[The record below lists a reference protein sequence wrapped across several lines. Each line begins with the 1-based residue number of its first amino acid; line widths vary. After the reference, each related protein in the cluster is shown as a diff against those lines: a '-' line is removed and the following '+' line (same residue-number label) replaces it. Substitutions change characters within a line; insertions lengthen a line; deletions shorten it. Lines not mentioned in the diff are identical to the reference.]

1 MKLTIKL
8 IFGLFLIISCSTKDK
23 ENKKELLLQA
33 DREAPLGWVYLR
45 VYQDSTFE
53 FESRGLRTSTV
64 YQGKAEI
71 DKYQIRFNYID
82 SVPKAGS
89 LAIYDKNT
97 VYYTNGDY
105 PERVGITLT
114 KLDSSAYDR
123 FSIPEIRQVLQQA
136 IDLPVLQQYFHLES
150 DSTRKPLK
158 IKEFG
163 IINKTTLMGVQKFG
177 EPVSVIGKGEVD
189 DLKTKNSLNIGDWTN
204 VNDKLRLQMFY
215 PAEGITINYMFK
227 KDSNK
232 WVLIDSKIMEE

>member
-1 MKLTIKL
+1 MKLTINL
-8 IFGLFLIISCSTKDK
+8 IFGLLLLISCSTKNK
-23 ENKKELLLQA
+23 EDKKELLLRA

-45 VYQDSTFE
+45 IYQDSTFE

-64 YQGKAEI
+64 YKGKAEI
-71 DKYQIRFNYID
+71 DKYQIRFNYTD
-82 SVPKAGS
+82 SIPKAGS

-97 VYYTNGDY
+97 VYYTNGEY
-105 PERVGITLT
+105 PERVGITQT
-114 KLDSSAYDR
+114 KLDSSVYDK

-136 IDLPVLQQYFHLES
+136 IDLPELQQYFHIDS

-163 IINKTTLMGVQKFG
+163 LINRTTIKGLQKFG
-177 EPVSVIGKGEVD
+177 EPVSVIGKDNVD
-189 DLKTKNSLNIGDWTN
+189 NSKTENYLSVSDWTN
-204 VNDKLRLQMFY
+204 VKDKLRLQLYY
-215 PAEGITINYMFK
+215 PVEGITINYMFK

>member
-8 IFGLFLIISCSTKDK
+8 IFGILLIISCSTKNR

-45 VYQDSTFE
+45 IYKDSTFE

-71 DKYQIRFNYID
+71 DKYQIQFNYFD
-82 SVPKAGS
+82 SIPKAGT

-97 VYYTNGDY
+97 VYYTSGEY

-114 KLDSSAYDR
+114 KLDSSVYDR
-123 FSIPEIRQVLQQA
+123 FSIPEIRQILQQA
-136 IDLPVLQQYFHLES
+136 IDLPELQQYYHLDI

-177 EPVSVIGKGEVD
+177 EPVSVINKQEVD
-189 DLKTKNSLNIGDWTN
+189 SSETKNYLGIGDWTN
-204 VNDKLRLQMFY
+204 VNDQLRLQLYY
-215 PAEGITINYMFK
+215 PVEGITINYMFK